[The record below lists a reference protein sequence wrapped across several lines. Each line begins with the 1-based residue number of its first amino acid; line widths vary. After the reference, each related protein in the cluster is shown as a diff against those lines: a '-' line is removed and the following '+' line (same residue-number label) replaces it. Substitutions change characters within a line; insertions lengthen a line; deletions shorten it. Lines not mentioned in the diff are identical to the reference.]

1 MAARTW
7 PDLCKGPLASYT
19 ALSAMR
25 IGPIRFLHVVA
36 LALGVGLLA
45 VLVPGTV
52 LASQG
57 AHLPHTPLKAPKP
70 YVVAIDPGHGGYDPG
85 AISPFNQLE
94 EKNVTL
100 SVGLDLRQLLLAQ
113 GVRVVMSRTK
123 DVYVSISQAEAVAV
137 NNHANLFVSLWVNDW
152 TTASLEG
159 VTVFT
164 PHPSDTAFANA
175 VDSAMGKAISPYGMG
190 NRGVQPLPRLWVHAT
205 MPTLTI
211 ESGFMSNQ
219 QDSALLAQ
227 PAFRQAL
234 AQGIANGILAYAP
247 QIPALH
253 AQEIA
258 YQAAHAK
265 ALAASKLAAAQ
276 LKHRSSLGGWMT
288 VLALTAVLL
297 FLALYKDT
305 LGRSLRWSFAEAR
318 FRLPI
323 AARASFL
330 GFQRAVTPRPQNNRA
345 RPQRP
350 SGRGA
355 PRSTS
360 RRAASRNQRPQWR
373 TEGPGTRPR
382 RVAEMV
388 RPDERHRQRRGQGSV
403 YDDLSL

>member
-1 MAARTW
+1 
-7 PDLCKGPLASYT
+7 
-19 ALSAMR
+19 MR
-25 IGPIRFLHVVA
+25 SGPIRLVHVVA

-52 LASQG
+52 LASQR
-57 AHLPHTPLKAPKP
+57 AHTLPPPLKAPKP

-85 AISPFNQLE
+85 AISPFNGLE

-113 GVRVVMSRTK
+113 GVKVVMSRTK
-123 DVYVSISQAEAVAV
+123 DVHVSISQAENLAR

-164 PHPSDTAFANA
+164 PHSSDTPFANA
-175 VDSAMGKAISPYGMG
+175 VDSAMATAISSYGMG

-219 QDSALLAQ
+219 QDSVLLAE

-253 AQEIA
+253 AQELA
-258 YQAAHAK
+258 YQAAHAR
-265 ALAASKLAAAQ
+265 ALAASKLAATQ
-276 LKHRSSLGGWMT
+276 LKQRSSWGGWIT
-288 VLALTAVLL
+288 VLVITAVLL

-305 LGRSLRWSFAEAR
+305 LGRSVRWAFGEAKFR
-318 FRLPI
+318 FPI
-323 AARASFL
+323 AARAGFL
-330 GFQRAVTPRPQNNRA
+330 GFQRAVTPRPQAKRTR
-345 RPQRP
+345 RPPRP
-350 SGRGA
+350 SGRA
-355 PRSTS
+355 ASRPTS
-360 RRAASRNQRPQWR
+360 RRASSRSPRSDWR
-373 TEGPGTRPR
+373 RDGPGTRPR